1 MASPVIASHQMRRIE
16 LVQRITI
23 LWMSVEA
30 AVALSAAWMARSPAL
45 VAFGGDSAIELVSAV
60 AVLWR
65 FRKQSENAEKRAA
78 RITGLLLFALAAYV
92 VAVSVLSLLGRIE
105 AQPSYVGIALLVA
118 AAVIMPFLAAEK
130 RRISVAT
137 GSAAM
142 RADAAESALCAYL
155 SFIALV
161 GLVLNSVWQLH
172 WADPAA
178 ALLIVPLIVRE
189 GRESMRGR
197 PCGCCPSPEEEN
209 TRRSRGLQKA

>member
-1 MASPVIASHQMRRIE
+1 MPRAGIGHPGDVLAQQIE
-16 LVQRITI
+16 LKLPVDQRF
-23 LWMSVEA
+23 L
-30 AVALSAAWMARSPAL
+30 
-45 VAFGGDSAIELVSAV
+45 
-60 AVLWR
+60 
-65 FRKQSENAEKRAA
+65 RA
-78 RITGLLLFALAAYV
+78 V
-92 VAVSVLSLLGRIE
+92 VAYPGR
-105 AQPSYVGIALLVA
+105 S
-118 AAVIMPFLAAEK
+118 AAVIIPFLAAEK

-178 ALLIVPLIVRE
+178 ALVIVPLIVRE

-209 TRRSRGLQKA
+209 TRPSRGLQKA